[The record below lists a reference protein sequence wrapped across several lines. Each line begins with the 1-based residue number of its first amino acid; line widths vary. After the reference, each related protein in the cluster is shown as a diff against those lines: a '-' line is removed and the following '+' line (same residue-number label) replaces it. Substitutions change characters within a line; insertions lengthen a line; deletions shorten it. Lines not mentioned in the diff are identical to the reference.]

1 MLVAEKRVHVKEMIS
16 HRIGLEEIQSGFD
29 LVNSGADSL
38 KVIVEP
44 NGIGQQ

>member
-1 MLVAEKRVHVKEMIS
+1 VLVAEKRVHVKEMIS

-29 LVNSGADSL
+29 LVKNGTDSM

-44 NGIGQQ
+44 NRNT